1 LNHNLKQILNFIFN
15 VIKETR
21 EVHGLWKDYSKFPK
35 DLRDSLGMPPIVG
48 KWHYHYE
55 NKNGRIGL
63 VRLNH
68 GLELSIKNGKWRGHC
83 YEACGKL
90 DFKQFK
96 TKKQA
101 EIAIYKALDESYD
114 QV

>member
-1 LNHNLKQILNFIFN
+1 MRK
-15 VIKETR
+15 TR
-21 EVHGLWKDYSKFPK
+21 EVHGLWKEYEKIPK
-35 DLRDSLGMPPIVG
+35 KLRDQFGFPPIIG

-68 GLELSIKNGKWRGHC
+68 GLHFEIKNRKLIGHC

-90 DFKQFK
+90 DFERFH
-96 TKKQA
+96 TKKEA
-101 EIAIYKALDESYD
+101 EIAIYKALEEKF
-114 QV
+114 QKNT

>member
-1 LNHNLKQILNFIFN
+1 MK
-15 VIKETR
+15 KTR
-21 EVHGLWKDYSKFPK
+21 ETHGLWREYEKIPK
-35 DLRDSLGMPPIVG
+35 KLKEQFGFPPIIG

-68 GLELSIKNGKWRGHC
+68 GLHLKIKNGKWLGHC

-90 DFKQFK
+90 DFQRFH
-96 TKKQA
+96 TKKEA
-101 EIAIYKALDESYD
+101 EIAIYKALEEKY
-114 QV
+114 